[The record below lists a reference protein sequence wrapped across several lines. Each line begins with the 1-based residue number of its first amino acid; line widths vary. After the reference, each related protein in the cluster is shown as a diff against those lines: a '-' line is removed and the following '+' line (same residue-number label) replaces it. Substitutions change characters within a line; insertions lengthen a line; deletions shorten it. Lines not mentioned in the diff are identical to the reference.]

1 MMRMNGFVA
10 AVMVVLLPVIW
21 MGCAA
26 YVSREARRTFEKCTG
41 MFTVTV
47 FPVNILKG
55 FTLVDHDVEVADQL
69 ARFLMD
75 EQIADASVTGE
86 AAIYTVKK
94 SVSQPAVMKNSAV
107 AFAAIVKERQI
118 STQYALL
125 VEIMFNHRE
134 TVVRG
139 VHIYL
144 VDSQGRVAMIGLNN
158 SHWEEY
164 KAVMPRDRQGGYQVA
179 IRMLRRLCKR
189 D

>member
-1 MMRMNGFVA
+1 MTYRNRLLIGMLA
-10 AVMVVLLPVIW
+10 ILLPVTW
-21 MGCAA
+21 FGCAS
-26 YVSREARRTFEKCTG
+26 YISRDAKRAFEKREGT
-41 MFTVTV
+41 FTVTV
-47 FPVNILKG
+47 FPVNIVKG
-55 FTLVDHDVEVADQL
+55 FTLIDQDREIADQL
-69 ARFLMD
+69 TRFLMD
-75 EQIADASVTGE
+75 EEIADAAVADE

-94 SVSQPAVMKNSAV
+94 SVSQPAVMKNNAV
-107 AFAAIVKERQI
+107 SFAAIVKERQI
-118 STQYALL
+118 KTAYALL